1 MNNRPLIAITM
12 GDPSGI
18 GPEVIAKALT
28 GTEIREQYDP
38 LVIGN
43 AEILAAA
50 FRMVNSHL
58 VPQVVNSAREASGL
72 RKQGKIGVFDA
83 HSERSFTNLEYG
95 VLSAAA
101 GKASV
106 EWVISAGKLA
116 IEHEVDAIVTAPINK
131 AAAKLAGYD
140 DIGHMEL
147 LQTLSE
153 APEVATMLVTKG
165 LRVVHLTTHRSLR
178 VACDYVTKAN
188 ILAKIRLT
196 HEFFSVYGMPNAL
209 IGVAAL
215 NPHGGEEGILGTE
228 EIDSIMP
235 AITAAKDEG
244 INATGPIPADSIF
257 QQAINGK
264 FDVVLAMYHDQGHI
278 PIKVHG
284 WEQSYTVNLGLP
296 IIRTSVDHGTAFD
309 IAGKG
314 IADAKGMETAIK
326 IAAGL
331 AGERKLIEV

>member
-1 MNNRPLIAITM
+1 MINKPLIAITM

-18 GPEVIAKALT
+18 GPEVIAKALNSSD
-28 GTEIREQYDP
+28 IREKCEP

-43 AEILAAA
+43 VDILATA
-50 FRMVNSHL
+50 FRMIGSNL
-58 VPQVVNSAREASGL
+58 RPQAVGAASGAPGL
-72 RKQGKIGVFDA
+72 SQQGKIAVFDS
-83 HSERSFTNLEYG
+83 HSEGSFANLESG

-106 EWVISAGKLA
+106 EWVISAGQLA
-116 IEHEVDAIVTAPINK
+116 IERQVDAIATAPINK

-140 DIGHMEL
+140 DIGHMEI
-147 LQTLSE
+147 LQTLCA

-178 VACDYVTKAN
+178 VACDYVTKDN
-188 ILAKIRLT
+188 VLAKLRLT
-196 HEFFSVYGMPNAL
+196 SEFFSEYGIPNAL

-215 NPHGGEEGILGTE
+215 NPHGGEEGLLGTE
-228 EIDSIMP
+228 EIDSIVP
-235 AITAAKDEG
+235 AIIEAQREG
-244 INATGPIPADSIF
+244 INTVGPIPADSIF

-284 WEQSYTVNLGLP
+284 WEQSFTVNLGLP

-314 IADAKGMETAIK
+314 LADPKGMETAIK

-331 AGERKLIEV
+331 AGEHKLVEI